1 MKNWKNKTDTTFGI
15 DEKELVQVALLQ
27 IRGGDGSQLWL
38 LFGSL
43 IGVSSVHFCLICS
56 MRFTSCSYISHTPQ
70 RMGSRSGLPVPIY
83 PSRCTSPRSSQFWVA
98 NHDILNL
105 VGNDREF
112 HQNCFWYIS
121 SARCG
126 PRNALSVPQSCRSE
140 HHEVDPFWW
149 RSPELRELPVATGEK
164 FGWIRFQPRDVHKC
178 NGLFLDSNKEGI
190 LSIALSELF
199 RITRITPHCPIHESS
214 LSHRHWMGCRR
225 YFTANRLEVLLDED
239 DSRASSRAHEHGSFL
254 LISQL
259 HVAIHTLSSQCLFPR
274 PVWTNRWIVHFWQV
288 SPFLFDLCQRFRLCL
303 CLDLNVQQTLAHN
316 C

>member
-105 VGNDREF
+105 VGK
-112 HQNCFWYIS
+112 
-121 SARCG
+121 
-126 PRNALSVPQSCRSE
+126 RS
-140 HHEVDPFWW
+140 
-149 RSPELRELPVATGEK
+149 
-164 FGWIRFQPRDVHKC
+164 WIPSK
-178 NGLFLDSNKEGI
+178 LFLI
-190 LSIALSELF
+190 HLF
-199 RITRITPHCPIHESS
+199 RALWATKCSFCAS
-214 LSHRHWMGCRR
+214 
-225 YFTANRLEVLLDED
+225 VLPF
-239 DSRASSRAHEHGSFL
+239 RA
-254 LISQL
+254 
-259 HVAIHTLSSQCLFPR
+259 PR
-274 PVWTNRWIVHFWQV
+274 GR
-288 SPFLFDLCQRFRLCL
+288 PFLM
-303 CLDLNVQQTLAHN
+303 T
-316 C
+316 